1 MPKGVKYGG
10 ILLKK
15 SRVKYHVE
23 TVSELDKKSAA
34 AAAAAAFTKRIKDCG
49 VSK

>member
-1 MPKGVKYGG
+1 MPKGVKYDPA
-10 ILLKK
+10 LLKK
-15 SRVKYHVE
+15 SRRKYHVE

-34 AAAAAAFTKRIKDCG
+34 AAAAFTKRIKDCG

>member
-1 MPKGVKYGG
+1 MPKGVKYDD

-15 SRVKYHVE
+15 YHVKYLVE
-23 TVSELDKKSAA
+23 TISELDNDSPE
-34 AAAAAAFTKRIKDCG
+34 AAAFTGRIKDCG

>member
-15 SRVKYHVE
+15 SRVKYHVD
-23 TVSELDKKSAA
+23 TVSELDKKS
-34 AAAAAAFTKRIKDCG
+34 AAAAAFTKRIKDCG

>member
-1 MPKGVKYGG
+1 MPKGVKYDPA
-10 ILLKK
+10 LLKK
-15 SRVKYHVE
+15 SRRKYHVE

-34 AAAAAAFTKRIKDCG
+34 AAAAAFTKRIKDCR

>member
-34 AAAAAAFTKRIKDCG
+34 AAAAFTKRIKDCG

>member
-1 MPKGVKYGG
+1 MPKGVKYDPA
-10 ILLKK
+10 LLKK
-15 SRVKYHVE
+15 SRRKYHVE

-34 AAAAAAFTKRIKDCG
+34 AAFTKRIKDCG

>member
-34 AAAAAAFTKRIKDCG
+34 AAFTKRIKDCG

>member
-1 MPKGVKYGG
+1 MPKGVKYDD

-15 SRVKYHVE
+15 SHVKYLVE
-23 TVSELDKKSAA
+23 TVSEVDNHSPE
-34 AAAAAAFTKRIKDCG
+34 AAAFTKRIKDCG